1 MLTLNDGR
9 NELWQWDTGR
19 KLKVDADCSQ
29 VHFSNKIFGRS
40 LDVDVVD
47 GVASIPDILL
57 QTEKDLI
64 AWAFVGT
71 AENGYTKISKVFKVN
86 RRNKPADYVFTP
98 SEQTTLAEI
107 MERLDGLESIQ
118 DPDAIKNAVD
128 DYLANNP
135 IKVDETDP
143 TVPEWAKQATPPD
156 VKIPDKLP
164 NPNALTFTGAVT
176 GSYDGTDPVTI
187 DIPAGTIGEDG
198 FSPIAT
204 VEQTE
209 SGAVISVTDK
219 NGTTTAT
226 IVNGKD
232 GTPGDPGEDG
242 KSAYEYAQDAGYTGS
257 ESAFAAKLAEEPV
270 LACFTSETTPAQV
283 VAAINAGKNVAL
295 IHTDDTFGLLVF
307 TGFLYVQSVN
317 AGVSSGIWDFGG
329 TPMRFSLLGDVGT
342 GKWNFT
348 YDMLADIED
357 IPEIPG
363 ALPNPNALTF
373 TGAVSGTYDGSS
385 AVTINIPVSGGNAED
400 GFSPI
405 AKVEQTATGAVVSI
419 TDKTGTTT
427 ATIANGRDGK
437 DGADGKDGYTPQKN
451 VDYFDGKDGQNGKDG
466 QDGQD
471 YVLTP
476 ADKSEIAEM
485 AAGMVDVSTANAVSY
500 EEQSRTEA
508 QKAQAR
514 QNIGAVKSTGWTA
527 GKNLGTDEN
536 GNIIEKDDIFSKDVS
551 GWHPVECLT
560 GATWTN
566 LGYFWDTAGNL
577 VSTQYTGNYIS
588 TTEKIPI
595 APNCSYVVSGIA
607 GVVTLYDASGKN
619 GVQAVVKDDPN
630 TTYPFETNANQY
642 FMGVSH
648 KPTGIWDETRVSVLR
663 TTISKEEYDAI
674 PTKAD
679 SLKSLFGKKIVCFG
693 DSLFGMHRGDDS
705 ATAFIAAETGATVYN
720 VGFGG
725 CRMSVHHSSGYAE
738 FSMWALA
745 KAIAENNWSAQDSA
759 ASKGS
764 SYFPEQL
771 ALLKSIDF
779 SDVDIAVIHYG
790 TNDFGA
796 GNVIAMDN
804 PADHDDYTTLCG
816 ALRYSIEKLLGAY
829 PKLRIYVSLP
839 VYRYWTDNGVNTY
852 AETYLNVGGKTLPEF
867 VEALRSTAAEYNL
880 PVIDGYYGL
889 GINKENAPTFL
900 SDGTHH
906 NKAGRERFGRY
917 IGRNL
922 ISQQTT
928 GKSGS
933 VSGGNVDLGVT
944 GATVGQTVKI
954 SAVDE
959 NGKPTE
965 WETVDFPEGK
975 PEPLVGT
982 IQTVTPS
989 QVSEALRAGRVV
1001 VIVHEN
1007 GLLGFSM
1014 FYDFMESSTLQTVES
1029 SGIHPFDDRTVWYT
1043 LKGNV
1048 SDNSWSFE
1056 YGELGEGGS
1065 GGASTWDDLGSTY
1078 GEGFVLPECSPI
1090 FDESVEN
1097 FIFTEAFPL
1106 VEGNEYT
1113 VNWNGTPYK
1122 CICSR
1127 MAVNGITGL
1136 GLGNIGAITGGT
1148 NTGEPFC
1155 LGVYDDPEALG
1166 FPASAMPMDGSTTI
1180 TISITAILEKITPVP
1195 EKYLPKNGILYVDA
1209 DKFLYKTADTS
1220 NPKNL
1225 LSTRE
1230 LRTMFEIGTA
1240 LYVAVITDD
1249 GSEVYRTP
1257 SVVGFGEG
1265 RGSLMIKFGRDGS
1278 NQTYTCWTATDEER
1292 AELTGA

>member
-1 MLTLNDGR
+1 VVFLALKHSVYDTDAHFKIDPITRTIKSEAPSKTVLIQYDHNSERFTFELARRIDGHDMSLCDVVQVHYINIDAKDKNLVSKDAHDLDDLQISPDSDDVVIFSWLIDGKATKYAGTLNFLIKFKCIGDDG
-9 NELWQWDTGR
+9 NPCYVWNTATSSNISVSTGI
-19 KLKVDADCSQ
+19 DNGEYITEEYS
-29 VHFSNKIFGRS
+29 
-40 LDVDVVD
+40 
-47 GVASIPDILL
+47 DILEQWRHEL
-57 QTEKDLI
+57 IEAGSSVSDEQIAQAVEDYIADHPIEVPDSGGNVDLGVTG
-64 AWAFVGT
+64 ATVGHT
-71 AENGYTKISKVFKVN
+71 VKISAVDENG
-86 RRNKPADYVFTP
+86 KPTAW
-98 SEQTTLAEI
+98 E
-107 MERLDGLESIQ
+107 
-118 DPDAIKNAVD
+118 AVD
-128 DYLANNP
+128 F
-135 IKVDETDP
+135 
-143 TVPEWAKQATPPD
+143 PEGG
-156 VKIPDKLP
+156 
-164 NPNALTFTGAVT
+164 GA
-176 GSYDGTDPVTI
+176 S
-187 DIPAGTIGEDG
+187 GEDG

-226 IVNGKD
+226 IENGKD
-232 GTPGDPGEDG
+232 GADGITPEISLFEGSETDGRKKVTIRVERHLPNNTIEIQSSSVLDGAKGDPGEDG

-257 ESAFAAKLAEEPV
+257 ESDFAAKLAEEHA
-270 LACFTSETTPAQV
+270 LACFTSQTTPAQV
-283 VAAINAGKNVAL
+283 VAAINAGKNVIL

-317 AGVSSGIWDFGG
+317 AGVSSGIWDFDG
-329 TPMRFSLLGDVGT
+329 TPMCFSLLGDVGT
-342 GKWNFT
+342 GKWSFT
-348 YDMLADIED
+348 YDMLADIDD

-500 EEQSRTEA
+500 EEQSLTEA

-933 VSGGNVDLGVT
+933 VSGGNVDLT
-944 GATVGQTVKI
+944 GYATEQFVRDGYQMKG
-954 SAVDE
+954 DY
-959 NGKPTE
+959 
-965 WETVDFPEGK
+965 
-975 PEPLVGT
+975 L
-982 IQTVTPS
+982 
-989 QVSEALRAGRVV
+989 
-1001 VIVHEN
+1001 
-1007 GLLGFSM
+1007 
-1014 FYDFMESSTLQTVES
+1014 ESSELPTAINTALAQAKES
-1029 SGIHPFDDRTVWYT
+1029 GAFD
-1043 LKGNV
+1043 
-1048 SDNSWSFE
+1048 
-1056 YGELGEGGS
+1056 
-1065 GGASTWDDLGSTY
+1065 
-1078 GEGFVLPECSPI
+1078 
-1090 FDESVEN
+1090 
-1097 FIFTEAFPL
+1097 
-1106 VEGNEYT
+1106 
-1113 VNWNGTPYK
+1113 
-1122 CICSR
+1122 
-1127 MAVNGITGL
+1127 
-1136 GLGNIGAITGGT
+1136 
-1148 NTGEPFC
+1148 
-1155 LGVYDDPEALG
+1155 GV
-1166 FPASAMPMDGSTTI
+1166 DGSD
-1180 TISITAILEKITPVP
+1180 
-1195 EKYLPKNGILYVDA
+1195 YVLTDA
-1209 DKFLYKTADTS
+1209 DKD
-1220 NPKNL
+1220 
-1225 LSTRE
+1225 
-1230 LRTMFEIGTA
+1230 EIANEVLAKLPTWNG
-1240 LYVAVITDD
+1240 
-1249 GSEVYRTP
+1249 GSY
-1257 SVVGFGEG
+1257 
-1265 RGSLMIKFGRDGS
+1265 
-1278 NQTYTCWTATDEER
+1278 
-1292 AELTGA
+1292 